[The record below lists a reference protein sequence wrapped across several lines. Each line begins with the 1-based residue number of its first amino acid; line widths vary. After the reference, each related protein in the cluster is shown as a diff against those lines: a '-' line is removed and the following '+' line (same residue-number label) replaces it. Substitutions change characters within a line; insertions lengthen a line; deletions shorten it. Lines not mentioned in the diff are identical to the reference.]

1 MTRLAWLA
9 LLLIACAT
17 PAQERGFDLQ
27 GHRGARGLAPENT
40 LAAFER
46 GLEEGVSTLEL
57 DIGVTRDGVVVI
69 HHDER
74 LNPAI
79 TRDAT
84 GDWIAVPGP
93 RLLDLSLAELKTYNV
108 GTLKP
113 GTAYAAQFP
122 QQGSRQH
129 EAVPRLA
136 ELFDLVRRRSDTH
149 VRFNIE
155 TKLTP
160 DHPQDTVAPQAMVA
174 ALLAVVAQYS
184 MEKRVSIQSFDWRT
198 LKLVQTLRP
207 EIPTVCLSARLQ
219 NFNTVAPAWNAGL
232 SLTSTLAQLA
242 KSAGCTAWSPNF
254 QDVDAAAV
262 ADAHARGL
270 QVIPWTVNRSE
281 DIEHMVALGV
291 DGLIS
296 DRPDIAR
303 ALLAARNIRLR

>member
-9 LLLIACAT
+9 TLLIACTAA
-17 PAQERGFDLQ
+17 AQDGFDLQ

-40 LAAFER
+40 LAAFTR
-46 GLEEGVSTLEL
+46 GLEAGVSTLEL

-84 GDWIAVPGP
+84 GHWIAAPGP
-93 RLLDLSLAELKTYNV
+93 LLRDLSLAELKTYNI
-108 GTLKP
+108 GALKP
-113 GTAYAAQFP
+113 STAYAAQFP
-122 QQGSRQH
+122 QQGSREH

-136 ELFDLVRRRSDTH
+136 ELFELVRQRGDTQ

-174 ALLAVVAQYS
+174 ALLAVIAQHG
-184 MEKRVSIQSFDWRT
+184 MESRVSIQSFDWRT
-198 LKLVQTLRP
+198 LKMVQALRP
-207 EIPTVCLSARLQ
+207 DMPTVCLSARLQ

-232 SLTSTLAQLA
+232 ALTGTLPQLV
-242 KSAGCTAWSPNF
+242 KSGCAAWSPNF

-262 ADAHARGL
+262 MDARAQGL
-270 QVIPWTVNRSE
+270 RVIPWTVNRPE
-281 DIEHMVALGV
+281 DIEQMAALGV
-291 DGLIS
+291 DGLIT

-303 ALLAARNIRLR
+303 ALLSARNIRLR